1 MEPNFLKS
9 KELLYEILSRGVSDP
24 GDAETRRK
32 TLRALL
38 HREKRERSL
47 SSIKSP
53 FSFEQDVLE
62 IRVSLD
68 DISNLLSGT
77 EVLSTSLLRRLE
89 SRLAHL
95 SARINRLDPDETQ
108 AEDKKALACEVL
120 SLEGTFAALV
130 SPPLDTLEDEVPDF
144 PPRTSSPIKAPS
156 TSFHHHHT
164 PPKVYK
170 WGISF
175 SGSETPEQ
183 VFNFLDRIEELRI
196 ARGASKNDLLLSAV
210 DIFTGNALIWFRSIK
225 TRVTTWDELLE
236 FLKREFL
243 PTNLDFKIWE
253 KIHNYKQNF
262 SENCTIFIAT
272 MENMFSH
279 LRSLPSESV
288 RLDYIRHNLHPFYI
302 KLLALH
308 DITSVDQL
316 SDLCRKLEDMKLDLY
331 TSPPKFS
338 KVSGPKPTSS
348 GLCAV
353 TCWNCRHQ
361 GHLYYDCEAPRNIF
375 CFGCGLEN
383 VTQPCCPQCNQKKVS
398 GATPLAVASTSASP
412 AVEKGKR
419 TAQYIPKKGNYRK

>member
-1 MEPNFLKS
+1 MEPNFLKT
-9 KELLYEILSRGVSDP
+9 KELLYEILSRGATDP
-24 GDAETRRK
+24 GVAESRRK

-38 HREKRERSL
+38 HREKRERSF
-47 SSIKSP
+47 SSIQSP
-53 FSFEQDVLE
+53 FPFTQDVEE
-62 IRVSLD
+62 IRESLA
-68 DISNLLSGT
+68 DITDLLSGT
-77 EVLSTSLLRRLE
+77 EVPSPSLLRRLE

-95 SARINRLDPDETQ
+95 SARINRLDPDDTQ
-108 AEDKKALACEVL
+108 AEEKKALACEVL

-130 SPPLDTLEDEVPDF
+130 SPPLDTLDDEVPLM
-144 PPRTSSPIKAPS
+144 TSSPIKAPPS
-156 TSFHHHHT
+156 PFRHHPN

-183 VFNFLDRIEELRI
+183 VFNFLDRVEELRI
-196 ARGASKNDLLLSAV
+196 ARGASKNDLLLSAI

-225 TRVTTWDELLE
+225 TRVTTWDELLGL
-236 FLKREFL
+236 LKKEFL

-288 RLDYIRHNLHPFYI
+288 RLEYIRHNLHPFYI

-308 DITSVDQL
+308 NITSIDQL
-316 SDLCRKLEDMKLDLY
+316 SDLCRKLEDMKLDVY

-338 KVSGPKPTSS
+338 RVSGPKPTSS

-353 TCWNCRHQ
+353 TCWNCKNQ
-361 GHLYYDCEAPRNIF
+361 GHLYFDCEAPRNIF
-375 CFGCGLEN
+375 CFGCGLDN
-383 VTQPCCPQCNQKKVS
+383 VKRNCCPQCSQAKNVS
-398 GATPLAVASTSASP
+398 GAAPLAVASTSASP
-412 AVEKGKR
+412 AIEKGKR
-419 TAQYIPKKGNYRK
+419 TANYLPKKGNYRN